1 MTDNVG
7 LRVGIQGGEAVT
19 AKLRQIGQEGRK
31 AMKGIGDAADDASDS
46 TSKIGSAM
54 QGLALKVAAAA
65 VAMAAS
71 FSALDKFKEANETV
85 KRVENALTAS
95 GVPAEQLRA
104 RFEDLYQIAQRNS
117 VPLEALTQLYGRL
130 SQAQQSL
137 GVSSQQILSITENVS
152 KALRVSGQSAEA
164 SSGALLQ
171 LGQALAGGKV
181 QAEEYNSLLD
191 GMYPLLR
198 AAAAGLK
205 EAGGDVAKLTTL
217 VKDGE
222 VSSKAFFAA
231 IQAGSPVLDTQL
243 ASAQKTVAQAQTE
256 LNNAMV
262 AAAEEFSRLT
272 GIGNGTASMLSNVAG
287 NLVDVARQA
296 AAATNAVIGLRNGFV
311 AMNAARLESMQLQGG
326 AAGAGAAIGAM
337 ASPEGR
343 KAAADAVQARLDAEA
358 GAAEMARETRRAN
371 AMLIANQARD
381 TYTTGGNT
389 AGPTRASGPAIKP
402 VSKDDP
408 RFKAKDDDEGGGG
421 GGGGRGGA
429 SKERA
434 NAYEREVAAIN
445 KRRAALETERGLV
458 GASALESERL
468 KTAIQLE
475 TAAKE
480 AGLPVTDAMKTQIGQ
495 LAEAYAQAKVSL
507 DETKEIFKAQNDL
520 MRTVGQGITGY
531 LSDIF
536 SGGENAQ
543 KALMNLSKRM
553 ADLALQAVL
562 MGEGPLGKILGL
574 QGQGGNMGGLLGA
587 LVGGLRGSFSGPSA
601 SPAGMPLNIM
611 PGSFSS
617 GIDRVPGDGLYRL
630 HRGETVVPAFD
641 SALLRPLISAAADKR
656 PGAAGGGVVV
666 NNYGSPE
673 QVRTRQDSNGVTI
686 IDVMDQTNARGA
698 SQAMRGRGPFAGM
711 VDPRVAAHGR
721 TG

>member
-31 AMKGIGDAADDASDS
+31 AMKGIGDAADDASTS
-46 TSKIGSAM
+46 TNTLGSAM
-54 QGLALKVAAAA
+54 SGMALKVVAAAA
-65 VAMAAS
+65 AFAGAFAS
-71 FSALDKFKEANETV
+71 LDKFKEANETV

-231 IQAGSPVLDTQL
+231 IQAGAPVLDTQL
-243 ASAQKTVAQAQTE
+243 AGAQKTVAQAQTE

-272 GIGNGTASMLSNVAG
+272 GLGNGTASMLSNVAG

-296 AAATNAVIGLRNGFV
+296 AYATNAVIGLRNGFV
-311 AMNAARLESMQLQGG
+311 ALNAARMESMQLQGG
-326 AAGAGAAIGAM
+326 AAAAGASIGAM
-337 ASPEGR
+337 VSPEGQ

-358 GAAEMARETRRAN
+358 AGAEMARETRRAN
-371 AMLIANQARD
+371 ARLIANQPRE
-381 TYTTGGNT
+381 TFTTGGNT
-389 AGPTRASGPAIKP
+389 AGPTRAGGPAVKP
-402 VSKDDP
+402 VSLKDFP
-408 RFKAKDDDEGGGG
+408 VDDEEGGGG
-421 GGGGRGGA
+421 GGGKRGGA
-429 SKERA
+429 SKERT

-480 AGLPVTDAMKTQIGQ
+480 AGLPVTEAMKTQIGQ

-507 DETKEIFKAQNDL
+507 DESKEMFKAQNDL
-520 MRTVGQGITGY
+520 MRTVGQGVSSY

-574 QGQGGNMGGLLGA
+574 QGQGGNMGGIFGMLA
-587 LVGGLRGSFSGPSA
+587 GGLRGLFSGGGSA
-601 SPAGMPLNIM
+601 ASAGMPLNIM

-641 SALLRPLISAAADKR
+641 SALLRPLISAATDRK
-656 PGAAGGGVVV
+656 PGGASGGVVV

-673 QVRTRQDSNGVTI
+673 QVKTRQDSNGVTI
-686 IDVMDQTNARGA
+686 IDVADQFNGRGA
-698 SQAMRGRGPFAGM
+698 SQAIRGRGPWAGM
-711 VDPRVAAHGR
+711 IDPRAAAHARSG
-721 TG
+721 